1 MIEIPQLITHYIY
14 IWLTNPVTSF
24 MALSRG
30 ETWYFPG
37 SLLLQTT
44 RCNFHWLGS
53 CWDNGFSPRWG
64 GAIYDTSLASNQ
76 LLWSLLGPNPG
87 KRFQFQLYTI
97 ICEISWHA
105 SLQLMSPCLQKTH
118 QGRHYWKILDDLT
131 VSFVCLFA
139 IQFGESGIVNC
150 TLDRSKAP
158 LVPTTLTWEKKVITI
173 TCFGTED
180 WLET

>member
-1 MIEIPQLITHYIY
+1 M
-14 IWLTNPVTSF
+14 TSF

-87 KRFQFQLYTI
+87 KKSSFSKIPSFVK
-97 ICEISWHA
+97 ISWHA
-105 SLQLMSPCLQKTH
+105 SYATYVSKKPTRGVTIGRSWMIWRSPLCVFLPYNLGNLASSTAPWIDPTAPAQK
-118 QGRHYWKILDDLT
+118 I
-131 VSFVCLFA
+131 A
-139 IQFGESGIVNC
+139 
-150 TLDRSKAP
+150 
-158 LVPTTLTWEKKVITI
+158 
-173 TCFGTED
+173 D
-180 WLET
+180 WFPP

>member
-87 KRFQFQLYTI
+87 KKSSFSYIHHLWNILT
-97 ICEISWHA
+97 CN
-105 SLQLMSPCLQKTH
+105 LCLQKTH

-150 TLDRSKAP
+150 TLDAAGASTKI
-158 LVPTTLTWEKKVITI
+158 PTLAWEKR
-173 TCFGTED
+173 
-180 WLET
+180 W